1 MRVLHHRLSGLED
14 QVGGFDLIYRNGFV
28 KFNSNCTFTTYLG
41 CHNNRDKQLRRMWKT
56 IRKKK
61 AEQAAAAGTAT
72 TASAGGSQGP
82 GSSSAAGSQ
91 SQSQSA
97 AQGSQ

>member
-1 MRVLHHRLSGLED
+1 M
-14 QVGGFDLIYRNGFV
+14 GGFDLIYRNGFV
-28 KFNSNCTFTTYLG
+28 KFNSNCTLTTYLG

-61 AEQAAAAGTAT
+61 AEQAAAGGP
-72 TASAGGSQGP
+72 SAGGAQGA

-97 AQGSQ
+97 AQASQ